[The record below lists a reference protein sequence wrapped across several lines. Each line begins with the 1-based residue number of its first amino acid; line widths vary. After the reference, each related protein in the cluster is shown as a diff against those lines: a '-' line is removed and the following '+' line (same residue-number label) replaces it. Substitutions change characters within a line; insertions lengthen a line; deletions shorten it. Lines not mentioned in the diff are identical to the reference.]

1 MRGFRTAE
9 RDRMEAPTARR
20 ARSSPRRGGR
30 APSGGPDGAD
40 PPRQETVDVRSPTA
54 LRFAHEAGARPAG
67 SRRDVRA
74 DRAARASARR
84 EAHGT
89 LMPTFLTFA
98 TSQTVTSAFQ
108 IDRSHRALAC
118 FVGSYGTA
126 AAVTV
131 QYATLSGTGPFLPLF
146 RADGS
151 GQPFTVCSGVGGGVA
166 V

>member
-1 MRGFRTAE
+1 
-9 RDRMEAPTARR
+9 
-20 ARSSPRRGGR
+20 
-30 APSGGPDGAD
+30 
-40 PPRQETVDVRSPTA
+40 
-54 LRFAHEAGARPAG
+54 
-67 SRRDVRA
+67 
-74 DRAARASARR
+74 
-84 EAHGT
+84 
-89 LMPTFLTFA
+89 MPTFLTFA

-131 QYATLSGTGPFLPLF
+131 QYATLSVTGPFLPLF

-166 V
+166 VIELLPSEIRDQLVPDSGPERPAHL